1 MSKSTLKSKGRSTP
15 KASTQKSKTV
25 AKKSEAKR
33 PAKAA
38 AAKPAVKA
46 SAKAAP
52 KAAPSKPGARKPA
65 PAAAPKKTA
74 APSKAAPKKPAA
86 PKATP
91 PKAAPKKV
99 AAKPVAGKPVAGKP
113 VAGKPVAKPAPKKAA
128 PVAKKKPAPA
138 AAPRATARPAGGR
151 SAKARAATAKAT
163 AAPPPRVPPQRAPKL
178 ADAIKAFEAAVK
190 VFQRGNFANARDSF
204 EKIVE
209 RYPNQTELV
218 ARVQTYLSICT
229 RRLEPQG
236 KAPQSPD
243 ALYDL
248 GIVELNRAHYDR
260 AIDLFKRALKSQP
273 HQSHIL
279 YSLAAAQVR
288 SGLTDEGLKTLE
300 RAVESR
306 DIHRSHARNDPD
318 FAALRDDARFQEIV
332 GYSS

>member
-15 KASTQKSKTV
+15 KASTQKSKRAAKQTE
-25 AKKSEAKR
+25 AKK

-38 AAKPAVKA
+38 AAKPAARAASKPA
-46 SAKAAP
+46 AKKSAKPA
-52 KAAPSKPGARKPA
+52 ARKPA

-74 APSKAAPKKPAA
+74 APAKAAAKKPAVAKAAPKKAVA
-86 PKATP
+86 
-91 PKAAPKKV
+91 KAAPKK
-99 AAKPVAGKPVAGKP
+99 AAA
-113 VAGKPVAKPAPKKAA
+113 KPVAKPAPKKAA
-128 PVAKKKPAPA
+128 PVAKKKSVPAPA
-138 AAPRATARPAGGR
+138 PPRATARPAGGR

-163 AAPPPRVPPQRAPKL
+163 AAPPPRVVPPRAPKL

-218 ARVQTYLSICT
+218 ARVQTYLSICN